1 MQNLTVQ
8 KIVIF
13 LVVASFFLLAPWIT
27 SEMLGG
33 NSLPLFSLLAI
44 GLLLLFLFL
53 LKDRC
58 WMIIPFTLPVEGR
71 LMFLPLNFSM
81 QETAVILVLAYIFIQ
96 IIMGRQIHWRL
107 GPVMVWL
114 PLSGLLAVLMF
125 HWISSGD
132 IGIKALGGTG
142 WGGRKYFSI
151 LLAAATMPIL
161 ISFSGSSL
169 KDLQKV
175 PLLYFA
181 GVFVDLIPD
190 TITTVFPAASPYIF
204 RIYSMINIGE
214 FGKELMGNFTGA
226 DAVTRYTTF
235 RSLGQ
240 ATVLLIMAYF
250 PFFTW
255 LNPARLWITP
265 ALVLAF
271 FATAFSGFR
280 SAMFNYAVIFSS
292 ALFASARSKTLLL
305 VPLAVGLAFLISST
319 QGSVVQYPA
328 SIQRALSFLPGQWN
342 PTVSQEATGSSEWRG
357 RIRELFYK
365 EYFHKAPLLGTGFG
379 FDPNLA
385 KKSTELFLRIA
396 ALREADEWADVRSF
410 IEMKQPHEGDIHAL
424 SVSGIVGTVFFVFF
438 CLGALLFSAR
448 SVLRC
453 RPKELSPIQIWSFAL
468 ICQQVFAFFS
478 VFGDYVM
485 TLSVLCPVIA
495 ILAASEK
502 LRPRVATS
510 ENASESICDLD
521 PLAWPQAQEATL
533 TCARD
538 PLRS

>member
-1 MQNLTVQ
+1 MNNLTVQ

-13 LVVASFFLLAPWIT
+13 LIVGSFFLLAPWMA
-27 SEMLGG
+27 SEMLTG
-33 NSLPLFSLLAI
+33 NPLPFFSLLAV

-58 WMIIPFTLPVEGR
+58 WMVIPFTLPIEGR

-81 QETAVILVLAYIFIQ
+81 QETAVILVFAYLFIQ

-107 GPVMVWL
+107 GPGMVWL
-114 PLSGLLAVLMF
+114 PLSGLLAVLLF

-151 LLAAATMPIL
+151 LMAAATVPIL
-161 ISFSGSSL
+161 ISFSGNSWR
-169 KDLQKV
+169 DFQRI
-175 PLLYFA
+175 PLIYFA

-190 TITTVFPAASPYIF
+190 TLTTVFPGTSPYIF
-204 RIYSMINIGE
+204 RVYSMINISE
-214 FGKELMGNFTGA
+214 FGKEIMGNFAGA
-226 DAVTRYTTF
+226 DVVTRYTTF
-235 RSLGQ
+235 RNLGQ

-255 LNPARLWITP
+255 LNPARLWILP
-265 ALVLAF
+265 VLVLAF

-280 SAMFNYAVIFSS
+280 SAMFNYAIIFTS
-292 ALFASARSKTLLL
+292 ALFASARSKVFLL
-305 VPLAVGLAFLISST
+305 VPLAVGLAFLIAST
-319 QGSVVQYPA
+319 QGRVFQYPS

-342 PTVSQEATGSSEWRG
+342 PAVTQEATGSSEWRG
-357 RIRELFYK
+357 RIRELFFK
-365 EYFHKAPLLGTGFG
+365 EYFHQAPLLGTGFG

-424 SVSGIVGTVFFVFF
+424 SVSGIVGTAFFVFF
-438 CLGALLFSAR
+438 CLGALLVSLR

-453 RPKELSPIQIWSFAL
+453 RPKELSPIQIWSFAI

-485 TLSVLCPVIA
+485 TLSVLCPVIS

-502 LRPRVATS
+502 LRPTVATRDNVS
-510 ENASESICDLD
+510 EPSQSLP
-521 PLAWPQAQEATL
+521 PLPWPQAREARL
-533 TCARD
+533 TCASNSRW
-538 PLRS
+538 S